1 MNMQEGNPTATVKTL
16 LLDSSF
22 EFEVKQDNNRTW
34 KLKDGL
40 SLVVETSSEYEGIIL
55 EYCIPAISVDGYIDL
70 REESLESLESTLKS
84 QLSFEIST
92 YALAEDDKLAPK
104 AIELK
109 KKLLDV
115 FERAG

>member
-1 MNMQEGNPTATVKTL
+1 MQEGNPTATVKTL
-16 LLDSSF
+16 TLDPSF
-22 EFEVKQDNNRTW
+22 EFRVKQDNNQAW
-34 KLKDGL
+34 KLKDGV
-40 SLVVETSSEYEGIIL
+40 SLVVETSSEYEEIL

-92 YALAEDDKLAPK
+92 YALAEDGKLSPK

-115 FERAG
+115 FERAS